1 LLMGL
6 CWGFLLT
13 LYRSA
18 RGHSMFIHHKLGLG
32 FGAIVGLTLLL
43 TSLSWQNTQTQVKL
57 EKSRDTVA
65 QMQEQLLEARRH
77 EKNYLLRQDAAW
89 LQKTQSTME
98 HLEQVVQEVEEKAFF
113 NEKPYWHLV
122 QEQIKIYRGHL
133 QRLLDSPKL
142 SYSEQFAIV
151 ESDLVLPARELHAL
165 FKKRWSTLSQSHQD
179 HLQRSEQ
186 TQSVLITL
194 AIAISA
200 LLVWL
205 ITRSILV
212 SLQLGMQFAKE
223 IASGNLRARIS
234 HVPRDEVGA
243 LLRAMQQMGND
254 LQLMEERDLRA
265 QAARLA
271 LNALLESS
279 LEPLSLQR
287 QMEVALHIIMTVP
300 YLRLQNKGAIF
311 LIDPDE
317 GQLHLIASTGL
328 ASAVLSGCAK
338 IPLGHCLCGKTA
350 AEGKLTYATDHDPAH
365 TVHYPGMQ
373 PHGHYC
379 IPIVSRGVVLGVMT
393 LYLPAGHEE
402 NAEEIAFLTS
412 IGNTLAGVLERKRM
426 EERLQHLAHHDLL
439 TALPNRV
446 LFAEHLARSLTMA
459 TRSKE
464 RMAVMLIDL
473 DHFKQVNDT
482 LGHAAGDR
490 VLVISTQRIRDCL
503 RASDLVA
510 RMGGDEFAVILSD
523 LPNLEAAERVAGK
536 IVQQVSQS
544 IAWEEHSVQVGASIG
559 IAFFPEHGSE
569 ADTLL
574 SSADMAMYRIK
585 KRGRNGFCIH
595 DPAWSEDQ
603 VP

>member
-1 LLMGL
+1 
-6 CWGFLLT
+6 
-13 LYRSA
+13 
-18 RGHSMFIHHKLGLG
+18 
-32 FGAIVGLTLLL
+32 
-43 TSLSWQNTQTQVKL
+43 
-57 EKSRDTVA
+57 
-65 QMQEQLLEARRH
+65 MQEQLLEARRH
-77 EKNYLLRQDAAW
+77 EKNFLLRRESIW
-89 LQKTQSTME
+89 LQQTQSALDQ
-98 HLEQVVQEVEEKAFF
+98 LERMVQEMEEKAFF
-113 NEKPYWHLV
+113 NERPYWQRVH
-122 QEQIKIYRGHL
+122 EQLKIYRGHL
-133 QRLLDSPKL
+133 LRLLATPEL
-142 SYSEQFAIV
+142 GYAEQYAIV
-151 ESDLVLPARELHAL
+151 ESDLVPPARELHAL
-165 FKKRWSTLSQSHQD
+165 FKTRWSSLSQSHRD
-179 HLQRSEQ
+179 HLARSEQ
-186 TQSVLITL
+186 TQSVLVTL

-200 LLVWL
+200 LLVWI

-212 SLQLGMQFAKE
+212 SLKMGMQFARE
-223 IASGNLRARIS
+223 IASGNLRARIN
-234 HVPRDEVGA
+234 HIPRDEVGA
-243 LLRAMQQMGND
+243 LLRAMQQMGTD
-254 LQLMEERDLRA
+254 LQRMEERDLRA

-300 YLRLQNKGAIF
+300 YLRLKNKGAIF
-311 LIDPDE
+311 LIDPEE

-328 ASAVLSGCAK
+328 APAVLNGCAK

-350 AEGKLTYATDHDPAH
+350 AEGKLTYATDQDPAH
-365 TVHYPGMQ
+365 SVRYAGMQ

-379 IPIVSRGVVLGVMT
+379 IPIISRGVVLGVMT

-402 NAEEIAFLTS
+402 NPEEVAFLTS

-439 TALPNRV
+439 TSLPNRV
-446 LFAEHLARSLTMA
+446 LFAEHLSRSLILA

-523 LPNLEAAERVAGK
+523 MPNLEAAERVAGK

-544 IAWEEHSVQVGASIG
+544 IAWEGHSVHVGASIG

-569 ADTLL
+569 ADSLL

-595 DPAWSEDQ
+595 DPDWREDQ
-603 VP
+603 AP